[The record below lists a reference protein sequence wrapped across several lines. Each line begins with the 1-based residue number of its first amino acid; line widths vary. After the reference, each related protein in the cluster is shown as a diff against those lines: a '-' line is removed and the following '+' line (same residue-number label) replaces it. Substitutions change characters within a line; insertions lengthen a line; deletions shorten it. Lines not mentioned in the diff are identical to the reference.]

1 MMLVKLVN
9 LSLQG
14 FNVFLTTDSGSR
26 SFWLTPKESV
36 LIPESSVS
44 GQIKRMIKKRLLK
57 LERV

>member
-1 MMLVKLVN
+1 MMLIKLVN

-14 FNVFLTTDSGSR
+14 FNIFLVSDAGSK

-44 GQIKRMIKKRLLK
+44 SQIKKMIKKKLLK

>member
-1 MMLVKLVN
+1 MLVKLVN

-14 FNVFLTTDSGSR
+14 FNVFLITDSGAK

-36 LIPESSVS
+36 LIPQEGISS
-44 GQIKRMIKKRLLK
+44 QIKKMIKKKLLK

>member
-1 MMLVKLVN
+1 MVKLIN

-14 FNVFLTTDSGSR
+14 FNIFIKTPSGPS

-36 LIPESSVS
+36 LIQESSVS
-44 GQIKRMIKKRLLK
+44 EQIKKMIKKRLLK

>member
-1 MMLVKLVN
+1 MLVKLVN

-14 FNVFLTTDSGSR
+14 FNIFLVTDSGPK

-36 LIPESSVS
+36 MISENNVSS
-44 GQIKRMIKKRLLK
+44 QIKKMIKKKLLK

>member
-1 MMLVKLVN
+1 MLIKLVN

-14 FNVFLTTDSGSR
+14 FNIFLLTDSGAK

-36 LIPESSVS
+36 MIPENSVS
-44 GQIKRMIKKRLLK
+44 SQINKMIKKKLLK

>member
-1 MMLVKLVN
+1 MLVKLVN

-14 FNVFLTTDSGSR
+14 FNIFLVTDLGAK

-36 LIPESSVS
+36 MIPENGVSS
-44 GQIKRMIKKRLLK
+44 QIKKMIKKKLLK

>member
-1 MMLVKLVN
+1 MYKLVN

-14 FNVFLTTDSGSR
+14 FNIFIKTPHGPS

-36 LIPESSVS
+36 LIEQDAISQ
-44 GQIKRMIKKRLLK
+44 QIKKMVKKHLLK

>member
-1 MMLVKLVN
+1 MLIKLVN

-14 FNVFLTTDSGSR
+14 FNIFLVTDSGPK

-36 LIPESSVS
+36 MIPESSVS
-44 GQIKRMIKKRLLK
+44 SQIKKMIKKKILR